1 MPDMGPVGDDA
12 AALVGLVARWA
23 LAAVFAA
30 AALHAMRDWTRFR
43 GAVAEYRIG
52 PARLALAAGWALPPA
67 EAAVAAA
74 LLIPA
79 TAQAACAAGAALLLL
94 FALGMAVN
102 VARGRREIDCGC
114 GGADGQTLSW
124 ALVSRNVVL
133 AATLAAAA
141 MTGAPAIG
149 AAEGALCLAAAAAV
163 AAMYFVANQ
172 LLANRD
178 ALAWRSA
185 A

>member
-1 MPDMGPVGDDA
+1 MGPVEDA
-12 AALVGLVARWA
+12 AALLGLIARMA

-30 AALHAMRDWTRFR
+30 AALHAMRDWARFR

-52 PARLALAAGWALPPA
+52 PGPLAQAAGWALPPA
-67 EAAVAAA
+67 EAAVATA

-79 TAQAACAAGAALLLL
+79 TARAACAAGAALLLL

-124 ALVSRNVVL
+124 ALVARNVVL
-133 AATLAAAA
+133 AAMLTAAATTA
-141 MTGAPAIG
+141 APAAWG
-149 AAEGALCLAAAAAV
+149 AAEGALCLAAAAAL

-178 ALAWRSA
+178 ALAAGSA